1 MESKKGQKSRLIKQ
15 YAKEHPEMTCYQIAK
30 NLDVSA
36 ASVYNNIEPRGNKV
50 RQSKREAVTNCLLQ
64 NPGLSAT
71 EVAKIANVSINTVL
85 KYSNELKDEGKIS

>member
-1 MESKKGQKSRLIKQ
+1 MESKKGQKSRLIIK

-30 NLDVSA
+30 NLDVSP

-50 RQSKREAVTNCLLQ
+50 RQSKREVVTTCLLQ

-71 EVAKIANVSINTVL
+71 EVAKIVNVSINTVI
-85 KYSNELKDEGKIS
+85 KYANELKDEGKLS